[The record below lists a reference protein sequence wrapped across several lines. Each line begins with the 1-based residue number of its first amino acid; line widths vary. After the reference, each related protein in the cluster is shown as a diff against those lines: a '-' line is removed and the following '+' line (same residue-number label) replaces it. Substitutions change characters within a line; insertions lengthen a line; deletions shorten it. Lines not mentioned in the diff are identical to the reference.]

1 MRLVVKVKHV
11 ISFDTGKKEIII
23 QKVGSDYMYFHLSE
37 VRGFSDGDIKYIIS
51 TVPEYENMVSSIKA
65 YVNELEGSKTDVLAQ
80 LMNKYPK
87 LREVQPM
94 NCKVKLETKIKHWID
109 YEGNVNTDVAPYSC
123 VFMSYDKSDGNILYN
138 I

>member
-1 MRLVVKVKHV
+1 MRLVVKIKHV

-51 TVPEYENMVSSIKA
+51 TVPEYENMISGIKA

-87 LREVQPM
+87 LRDVQPM
-94 NCKVKLETKIKHWID
+94 TCKVKMETKIKHWID
-109 YEGNVNTDVAPYSC
+109 YEGSVNTDVAPYSC
-123 VFMSYDKSDGNILYN
+123 VFMSYDKSDANILYN